1 VPIMPIPPDTTL
13 ADIDWNLLWRN
24 ARKQKSWSSKGAAD
38 WDKKAASFATRN
50 AGTSYVSL
58 LLERL
63 PLGPDR
69 TVLDMG
75 SGPGTLAIPLAGKVR
90 SVTAVDYSAGM
101 LEVLTKQAQAKNIR
115 NIRAIQGAWEDDW
128 QQLGIE
134 KHDIAIA
141 SRSLAVDNLSLAL
154 QKLNDYAGKYVFIA
168 DRISPTPFDPAAFA
182 AIGREF
188 QSGPDYIYTVNIL
201 YTMGIHPSIDILKLD
216 RDSVFT
222 DRDEAL
228 QAYGWM
234 FKDLSAKEED
244 ALRRYLESR
253 IISSGG
259 NQITIRREYPPQWA
273 LIWWG
278 KDHLLEQ
285 ECHKK

>member
-1 VPIMPIPPDTTL
+1 MPIMPIPPETTL
-13 ADIDWNLLWRN
+13 ADLDWNLLWQN

-38 WDKKAASFATRN
+38 WDRKAASFATRN

-63 PLGPDR
+63 PLSPDR
-69 TVLDMG
+69 TILDMG
-75 SGPGTLAIPLAGKVR
+75 AGPGTLAIPLAEKVR

-101 LEVLTKQAQAKNIR
+101 LEVLTRQARAKKIQNIR
-115 NIRAIQGAWEDDW
+115 TIQGAWEDDW

-154 QKLNDYAGKYVFIA
+154 RKLNDHAGEYAFIA

-201 YTMGIHPSIDILKLD
+201 YTMGIYPSIDILKLD
-216 RDSVFT
+216 RDSVFA

-234 FKDLSAKEED
+234 FKDLSATEED

-253 IISSGG
+253 IISSEG
-259 NQITIRREYPPQWA
+259 NQITIRREHPPQWA
-273 LIWWG
+273 LIWWK
-278 KDHLLEQ
+278 KDSPLEQ